1 MSKPGEISKKDFN
14 QIHEFFSRL
23 IHYTATENR
32 FTMRAQFQKVHL
44 PMRSTYSAKR
54 ENLQGFSARHY
65 HQELELHYIIKGT
78 GKRQIGDN
86 IDSFS
91 AGEIILIG
99 ENLPHQWKFDEN
111 NANDAASDSIVLHFG
126 ANCLGSFFLSL
137 PEAHLLGEL
146 MERAKRGMIF
156 YGETNKRLA
165 ELMHSSVSSFG
176 MERIVI
182 LLSILSTLSETR
194 EYNEI
199 TANLNFTLQMDVSST
214 KHGRITDFITKNYKK
229 DIGLEDV
236 AAVGNMSVTSFC
248 RYFKLATNKT
258 FNEFLHEI
266 RIGHA
271 CRMIIENRFPIDV
284 ICFEC
289 GFKNIANFYRRF
301 KVVTGMTP
309 REYKISFIN

>member
-1 MSKPGEISKKDFN
+1 
-14 QIHEFFSRL
+14 
-23 IHYTATENR
+23 
-32 FTMRAQFQKVHL
+32 MRAQFQKVYL
-44 PMRSTYSAKR
+44 PVRSTYSVKH
-54 ENLQGFSARHY
+54 EHSQGLSSRHY
-65 HQELELHYIIKGT
+65 HQELELHYVVKGS

-86 IDSFS
+86 VDLIS
-91 AGEIILIG
+91 AGEVILIG
-99 ENLPHQWKFDEN
+99 ANLPHQWKFDNGCPLVGSNQE
-111 NANDAASDSIVLHFG
+111 SESIVLHFS

-146 MERAKRGMIF
+146 MERAKCGMIF
-156 YGETNKRLA
+156 YGETNQRLA
-165 ELMHSSVSSFG
+165 ELMKSSVSSFG

-182 LLSILSTLSETR
+182 LLSILSILSETR
-194 EYNEI
+194 EYSQI
-199 TANLNFTLQMDVSST
+199 TANLNLTAQMDLSSS
-214 KHGRITDFITKNYKK
+214 KHARITDFITKNYKK
-229 DIGLEDV
+229 EISLEDV

-271 CRMIIENRFPIDV
+271 CRMIIENRFPIEV

-289 GFKNIANFYRRF
+289 GFNNIANFYRRF

-309 REYKISFIN
+309 REYKINFIN